1 MNTAPESGLAE
12 ARLARRGRGSG
23 RGSSVTEKRSA
34 VASSLSSIVPMNRAT
49 VAASGSTLAAIASA
63 AAPDEGEKL
72 PMSEASSEASSDRD
86 SRLEALSFFLGAR
99 RRFFPRRFFFGSPP
113 RDGTS
118 VPPSA
123 ARAGAD
129 APRAASLTTPRRPPA
144 PLNPGDEA
152 RTGRRAAL
160 RATAVGGFGARW
172 TDPDATGANARAS
185 VTIAREEERSA
196 SPASGL
202 RVRARRDVSER
213 ALVR

>member
-1 MNTAPESGLAE
+1 M
-12 ARLARRGRGSG
+12 
-23 RGSSVTEKRSA
+23 
-34 VASSLSSIVPMNRAT
+34 
-49 VAASGSTLAAIASA
+49 
-63 AAPDEGEKL
+63 
-72 PMSEASSEASSDRD
+72 
-86 SRLEALSFFLGAR
+86 
-99 RRFFPRRFFFGSPP
+99 
-113 RDGTS
+113 
-118 VPPSA
+118 PPSA

-129 APRAASLTTPRRPPA
+129 APRAASPTKPRTPPA
-144 PLNPGDEA
+144 PLNPGDKA

-160 RATAVGGFGARW
+160 RATAVGGFGVRW

>member
-1 MNTAPESGLAE
+1 
-12 ARLARRGRGSG
+12 
-23 RGSSVTEKRSA
+23 
-34 VASSLSSIVPMNRAT
+34 MNRAT

-63 AAPDEGEKL
+63 AAPDEERNSRCRKPRRRL
-72 PMSEASSEASSDRD
+72 RRIATEARGSVVFRARVVDSSRASLRLAASRRD
-86 SRLEALSFFLGAR
+86 IGAALRGAR
-99 RRFFPRRFFFGSPP
+99 
-113 RDGTS
+113 
-118 VPPSA
+118 
-123 ARAGAD
+123 GAD
-129 APRAASLTTPRRPPA
+129 APRAASPTKPRTPPA

-160 RATAVGGFGARW
+160 RATAVGGFGVRW